1 MTQNAQDVWKDIT
14 WIVLS
19 IGVLVLFA
27 VAAAW
32 PHKAATRP
40 GSSGHRPASEQGEH
54 EVIRPDGYIDTFA
67 NQISEAGGGL
77 PLLLK
82 IALPGVILWWL
93 LYLIFNWSPR

>member
-19 IGVLVLFA
+19 AGVLIVFA

-32 PHKAATRP
+32 PHRAATRP

-54 EVIRPDGYIDTFA
+54 EVIRPDGYIDSFA
-67 NQISEAGGGL
+67 NEVSEGGGGL
-77 PLLLK
+77 PTLLK
-82 IALPGVILWWL
+82 IALPGVLLWWL
-93 LYLIFNWSPR
+93 LYLLLNWSPR